1 VLGGPAET
9 VRDRFG
15 NSHQPCADR
24 GGPQRGEF
32 LRRRRS
38 RLGLLLSWHY
48 ALRAAGGT
56 RVLTHP
62 TAPVRRLLA
71 VNHIKQL
78 DVRGAPGH

>member
-1 VLGGPAET
+1 
-9 VRDRFG
+9 
-15 NSHQPCADR
+15 
-24 GGPQRGEF
+24 
-32 LRRRRS
+32 
-38 RLGLLLSWHY
+38 LSWHY